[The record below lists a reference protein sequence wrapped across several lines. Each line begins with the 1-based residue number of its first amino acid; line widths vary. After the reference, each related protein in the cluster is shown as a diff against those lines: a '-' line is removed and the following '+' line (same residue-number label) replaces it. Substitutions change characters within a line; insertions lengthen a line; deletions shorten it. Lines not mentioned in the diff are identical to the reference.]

1 MNYSR
6 HYSLLINRAVG
17 RTLEGYIEKHHV
29 LPRCMGGSDEPE
41 NLVRLTAR
49 EHFVAHQL
57 LVKMYPGV
65 GKLIFAVMVMTSDP
79 HGYRVGN
86 RRYGWL
92 RERHSEHCKLPE
104 VVDKRR
110 AIMLARHLAGDPAL
124 ERGLRAIQAPEARK
138 KAVATRIETAKNPAF
153 RARESLIAKRRWE
166 TRDKSAVRERMIE
179 MNARGVKTRGSQRVV
194 VETLPN
200 GFIVNEH
207 LNIKALAEARGVTYK
222 ALYQQI
228 RAGHPTMELLPK

>member
-1 MNYSR
+1 M
-6 HYSLLINRAVG
+6 G
-17 RTLEGYIEKHHV
+17 DW
-29 LPRCMGGSDEPE
+29 GGSDEPE

-65 GKLIFAVMVMTSDP
+65 GKLIFAVMVMTRDP

-92 RERHSEHCKLPE
+92 RERHAEHCNSSE
-104 VVDKRR
+104 VVAKRR
-110 AIMLARHLAGDPAL
+110 QALKARHLAGDPSL
-124 ERGLRAIQAPEARK
+124 KNTGCNRPEA
-138 KAVATRIETAKNPAF
+138 
-153 RARESLIAKRRWE
+153 IAKRLATCKSLAQTPEFKARASAAAKKRWE
-166 TRDKSAVRERMIE
+166 TRDKDVVREILK
-179 MNARGVKTRGSQRVV
+179 MNRAKCGPTRDSQRVV

-207 LNIKALAEARGVTYK
+207 LNIKALAESRGITYS
-222 ALYQQI
+222 ALWQRI
-228 RAGHPTMELLPK
+228 KAGHPTMELLPK